1 MRGESFSSTWI
12 KTFKRKKG
20 RPLRVLHVGNIANNA
35 YNNAKVQRQ
44 RGIDADVICH
54 DYYHIMGCPEWEDAD
69 FSGEIGDPF
78 APQWYKCDLNHFER
92 PDWFA
97 QGSFIHC
104 ANYLLSK
111 SRGDVAKT
119 RRLWRVLAI
128 ENGLLAPSVA
138 TVEDLIDEKPK
149 TNNRF
154 VLRALRSAAK
164 RFLPRPVKTL
174 LHQILN
180 QVTLIRATLRADPSL
195 DLAHDLVQQYRD
207 QFLSRLPETGSELS
221 LSDIAPWMG
230 NIREWHQLFSQYDVI
245 QAYATYPILPILA
258 GFKKFAA
265 YEHGTIREIPFENN
279 AQGRLCAISYKLSP
293 VVFITNSDNLIAAER
308 LGLTQDQILCL
319 PHAFDNEKLFRFA
332 RENVVRFVPP
342 LEQVVFFS
350 PSRQHWKD
358 RDPSMAKGNDAI
370 FYAAKELV
378 SEGFNFR
385 LELVE
390 WGRDVADSK
399 ELIRE
404 LGIDKVVVWVKPMKK
419 RELWAK
425 YLSVHAVIDQ
435 LLLPALGGVG
445 FETMALGRRLLTAM
459 DVELAVKFFG
469 EAPPVFDVR
478 DVASTAAAMRRVLE
492 DSQDQQGI
500 GDDAREWINRYHSA
514 DRVCRIQVEA
524 YRKILETVGVA
535 SA

>member
-1 MRGESFSSTWI
+1 MRGESLSPTWI
-12 KTFKRKKG
+12 NEFKLKKG

-69 FSGEIGDPF
+69 FSGEFGDPF
-78 APQWYKCDLNHFER
+78 RPQWYQCDLNRFER

-97 QGSFIHC
+97 QGAFVNC

-111 SRGDVAKT
+111 GDGDTVQAA
-119 RRLWRVLAI
+119 RLWRVLSV
-128 ENGLLAPSVA
+128 ENGLIDPSAGAVGHMGGA
-138 TVEDLIDEKPK
+138 EL
-149 TNNRF
+149 N
-154 VLRALRSAAK
+154 RALAVRGMMALARK
-164 RFLPRPVKTL
+164 ILPRPVKRI
-174 LHQILN
+174 LHQL
-180 QVTLIRATLRADPSL
+180 LIRVTLRAAPSL
-195 DLAHDLVQQYRD
+195 DRAYDLVLR
-207 QFLSRLPETGSELS
+207 FRAEFPARLAEKGAGLSIA
-221 LSDIAPWMG
+221 DIAPWMG
-230 NIREWHQLFSQYDVI
+230 NIREWQKLFSQYDVI

-258 GFKKFAA
+258 GYKNFAA

-293 VVFITNSDNLIAAER
+293 VVFITNSDNLIAAGR
-308 LGLTQDQILCL
+308 LGLQQDQVICL

-332 RENVVRFVPP
+332 RENAGSFVPP
-342 LEQVVFFS
+342 VDHVVFFS

-370 FYAAKELV
+370 FYAAKELLA
-378 SEGFNFR
+378 EGYNFR

-390 WGRDVADSK
+390 WGRDVECSK
-399 ELIRE
+399 ELIRQ
-404 LGIDKVVVWVKPMKK
+404 LGIDKAVVWVKPMKK
-419 RELWAK
+419 RQLWAK

-435 LLLPALGGVG
+435 FLLPALGGVG

-459 DVELAVKFFG
+459 DMELAVRFFG
-469 EAPPVFDVR
+469 ASPPLFDVR
-478 DVASTAAAMRRVLE
+478 DVASTIVAMRRVLE
-492 DSQDQQGI
+492 DPQDQQRI
-500 GDDAREWINRYHSA
+500 GDDAREWINSYHSA
-514 DRVCRIQVEA
+514 DRVCRIQVDA
-524 YRKILETVGVA
+524 YRRILETVEVA